1 MENIIYQLRTD
12 NFPRLR
18 LGVATDENL
27 RPAENFVLKPF
38 RKDDQ
43 SEAELMIKRGA
54 DALENVLFRG
64 LNHTMNHFNS

>member
-18 LGVATDENL
+18 LGIATDESL
-27 RPAENFVLKPF
+27 RPAEKFVLNPF

-43 SEAELMIKRGA
+43 AEADLMIKRGA
-54 DALENVLFRG
+54 DALENI
-64 LNHTMNHFNS
+64 